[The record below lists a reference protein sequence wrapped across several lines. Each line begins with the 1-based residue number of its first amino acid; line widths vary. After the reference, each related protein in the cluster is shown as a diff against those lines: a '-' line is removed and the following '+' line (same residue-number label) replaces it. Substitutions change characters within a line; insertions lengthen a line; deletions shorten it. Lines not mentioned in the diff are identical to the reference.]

1 MKQPIPLEDKLPD
14 IIGKAMRGLQL
25 SPTEVAARAGVGE
38 DAVDALCEGLFQ
50 EETTRAVAPVLGLSV
65 QSLIAAANESW
76 HPQPHKVAGLE
87 SFNTA
92 FDDMTVNSYIAFDRI
107 SGTAV
112 AFDTGADASGMIDFL
127 VNEKLSLK
135 LILITHSHADHIA
148 DLAKLQEFSG
158 AQVFTSTAE
167 PVEGAQQ
174 IEAGGTFSCGPL
186 KIESR
191 LTWGHSRG
199 GLTFVVSGLER
210 QIAIVGDA
218 IFAGSMGGGRV
229 SYQDALRTNRSEILS
244 LSNDTILCPGHGPLT
259 TVGEEK
265 VHNPFFAA

>member
-1 MKQPIPLEDKLPD
+1 MNELIPLEDKLPD
-14 IIGKAMRGLQL
+14 ILGKAMRGLHL
-25 SPTEVAARAGVGE
+25 SPDAVAAHAGVG
-38 DAVDALCEGLFQ
+38 VDSVEALCAGVFQ
-50 EETTRAVAPVLGLSV
+50 EEILRAVAPVLGLSV
-65 QSLIAAANESW
+65 QSLLAAANETW
-76 HPQPHKVAGLE
+76 YPRRQYVAGLQ
-87 SFNTA
+87 SFNTT
-92 FDDMTVNSYIAFDRI
+92 FDDMTVNSYIAFDRA

-112 AFDTGADASGMIDFL
+112 AFDTGADSSGMIDFL

-148 DLAKLQEFSG
+148 DLARLQQFSG
-158 AQVFTSTAE
+158 AQIFTSTAE
-167 PVEGAQQ
+167 PVDGAQQ
-174 IEAGGTFSCGPL
+174 IEAGGTFSCGNL
-186 KIESR
+186 KIGSR

-218 IFAGSMGGGRV
+218 IFAGSMGGGRI
-229 SYQDALRTNRSEILS
+229 SYQDALRTNRSEILT

-265 VHNPFFAA
+265 THNPFFAA